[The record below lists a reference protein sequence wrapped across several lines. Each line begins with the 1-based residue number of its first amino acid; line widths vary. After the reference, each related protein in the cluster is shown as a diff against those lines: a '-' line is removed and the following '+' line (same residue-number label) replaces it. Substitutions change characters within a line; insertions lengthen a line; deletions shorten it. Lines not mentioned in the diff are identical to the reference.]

1 MVNLANSQEMKRRPT
16 TSVFLLMSLYFGLFW
31 CEKEL
36 YLMKISAS
44 VWMCSAVGLAWKN
57 LFSSESVHTKYN
69 THYWHQA
76 ISVVP
81 GSPMLLSTWKPAMVF
96 TSCRGRHFLEL
107 SQYRFRFLSRQAETF
122 FHYSW
127 LGSGFS
133 QTGHCHYL
141 WLIRTTCEN
150 FVSKRKNESSCS

>member
-1 MVNLANSQEMKRRPT
+1 MVNLANSQEMERRPT

-96 TSCRGRHFLEL
+96 TSLKFELEVAKG
-107 SQYRFRFLSRQAETF
+107 SWYINDSICKCFCTTF
-122 FHYSW
+122 VFP
-127 LGSGFS
+127 FIFVRNMV
-133 QTGHCHYL
+133 YL
-141 WLIRTTCEN
+141 PQIYMC
-150 FVSKRKNESSCS
+150 